1 MRFAI
6 LFFAVLFLSC
16 SIEKPTE
23 FSDLA
28 LQDTGFTLQDSEI
41 TIDSIL
47 KTYKG
52 KKVLIDVWAS
62 WCGDC
67 IKGLPSVK
75 NLQKK
80 YPEVVFLFLSVDTNK
95 AAWKNGI
102 RRFKIQGEHYNLP
115 KGMKS
120 GDFVDFLNLGWIP
133 RYVVVNENGKITL
146 FKATRASDS
155 AIEEVLNKSL

>member
-67 IKGLPSVK
+67 IRGLPSIK

-80 YPEVVFLFLSVDTNK
+80 YPEVVFLFLSVDKNK

-102 RRFKIQGEHYNLP
+102 RRFKIQGEHYILP

-133 RYVVVNENGKITL
+133 RYVVVDENGKIIL

>member
-1 MRFAI
+1 MRLAI
-6 LFFAVLFLSC
+6 LFFVVLFLSC
-16 SIEKPTE
+16 SIEKPTK

-28 LQDTGFTLQDSEI
+28 LQDTAFTIQDSEI
-41 TIDSIL
+41 SIDSIL
-47 KTYKG
+47 KIYKG
-52 KKVLIDVWAS
+52 KKVFIDVWAS

-102 RRFKIQGEHYNLP
+102 RRFKIQGEHYILP

-133 RYVVVNENGKITL
+133 RYVVVDENGKIIL
-146 FKATRASDS
+146 FKATRVSDS
-155 AIEEVLNKSL
+155 AIKDVLNKSL

>member
-6 LFFAVLFLSC
+6 LFFVVLFLSC
-16 SIEKPTE
+16 SIEKHTK

-28 LQDTGFTLQDSEI
+28 LQDTAFTIQDSEI
-41 TIDSIL
+41 SIDSIL
-47 KTYKG
+47 KIYKS
-52 KKVLIDVWAS
+52 KKVFIDVWAS

-102 RRFKIQGEHYNLP
+102 RRFKIQGEHYILP

-133 RYVVVNENGKITL
+133 RYVIVDENGKIIL